1 MTLDPAKIELFHITD
16 VDNLPSILA
25 GGRLLSDVALAG
37 VSHQVIG
44 YGHIKQ
50 RRMTEY
56 RVPCCSSRFV
66 GEFVPFYFCPRS
78 PMLYTV
84 NKGSTG
90 KPPGCQAGIVHLVT
104 TVAHVVA
111 LGHQWAVADGNA
123 GAAHTG
129 FRADLAALDDLD
141 WQAIRARSW
150 QGLTHQK
157 SAEFLVADAV
167 PWAAIQT
174 IACYS
179 ADTAARVTQCLAQAT
194 HRPAVSPSAT
204 TGTTDRHDPPRPR
217 QSVVGARPGAG
228 QYREH
233 RGCDGQG
240 HRAAVPS
247 GVPGHVQGL
256 RRRFQGGFGSV
267 GPDGCSRP
275 RRIGRRTALDHQLS
289 Y

>member
-1 MTLDPAKIELFHITD
+1 MKHDPTQIELFHITD

-25 GGRLLSDVALAG
+25 EGRLLSDVALAG
-37 VSHQVIG
+37 DAHQVIG

-56 RVPCCSSRFV
+56 RVPCCGGRFV

-78 PMLYTV
+78 PMLFTV

-90 KPPGCQAGIVHLVT
+90 KPPGCQTSIVHLVT
-104 TVAHVVA
+104 TVARVVA
-111 LGHQWAVADGNA
+111 LGQDWAVADGNA

-129 FRADLAALDDLD
+129 FRSELAAIDDLD

-167 PWAAIQT
+167 PWTAIDM
-174 IACYS
+174 IACHS
-179 ADTAARVTQCLAQAT
+179 AVTAARVTQCLAPVA
-194 HRPAVSPSAT
+194 HAPAV
-204 TGTTDRHDPPRPR
+204 
-217 QSVVGARPGAG
+217 VVRSDW
-228 QYREH
+228 Y
-233 RGCDGQG
+233 
-240 HRAAVPS
+240 
-247 GVPGHVQGL
+247 
-256 RRRFQGGFGSV
+256 
-267 GPDGCSRP
+267 
-275 RRIGRRTALDHQLS
+275 